1 MLPLRQFQDFIEQQQ
16 LFVRGNRILLA
27 VSGGKDSV
35 LMLHLFKAVGVDVG
49 VAHCNFNLRA
59 GEAQRDEN
67 FVALLAKNLGLPFY
81 VTHFDTKKYAA
92 EHKISTQM
100 AARDLRYNWFE
111 EIRLKEE
118 YDYIALA
125 QHQNDAVETVLINLT
140 RGTGI
145 SGLHGILPKRDR
157 LIRPLLF
164 LTRQQIEE
172 TVAANNI
179 DFVEDSSNAS
189 TNYTRNKIRLQVV
202 PHLQEINTN
211 LEKTFAENIARF
223 AELETFLN
231 VQVEKLEAK
240 IINKK
245 ADAIYISLVEIE
257 KLNPQK
263 LLLYE
268 LLKPYGFGENVVH
281 EILDSLKALSGTHFF
296 SATHQAII
304 NRNDL
309 VIIEKNKMVT
319 ANQFIHPTSKSVVF
333 AGNEISLQFTE
344 EIKFEINARKAF
356 VNADKLIFPL
366 ALRNWQNGD
375 KFTPLG
381 MRSLKKVS
389 DYFIDEKVP
398 LHLKGTTP
406 ILVNGNGE
414 IIWIVGM
421 RQDNRYKLTTATK
434 KVAIFEL
441 KIK

>member
-35 LMLHLFKAVGVDVG
+35 LMLHLFKAIGVDVG

-81 VTHFDTKKYAA
+81 VTHFDTKKYAT

-111 EIRLKEE
+111 EIRLREQ

-231 VQVEKLEAK
+231 MQVEKLEAK

-245 ADAIYISLVEIE
+245 ADAIYIPLEEIAE
-257 KLNPQK
+257 LNPQK

-309 VIIEKNKMVT
+309 VIVEKNKLVT

-333 AGNEISLQFTE
+333 AGDELSLKFTE

-366 ALRNWQNGD
+366 VLRNWQNGD

>member
-1 MLPLRQFQDFIEQQQ
+1 MLPVKQFQDFIEQHQ
-16 LFVRGNRILLA
+16 LFVRANKILLA

-35 LMLHLFKAVGVDVG
+35 LMLHLFKAIGVDIG

-59 GEAQRDEN
+59 DEAQRDES
-67 FVALLAKNLGLPFY
+67 FVALLAKSLALPFY

-92 EHKISTQM
+92 ENKISTQM

-111 EIRLKEE
+111 EIRRKEG

-145 SGLHGILPKRDR
+145 SGLHGILPKRDL

-164 LTRQQIEE
+164 LNRQQIDEMVR
-172 TVAANNI
+172 TNNI

-202 PHLQEINTN
+202 PHLQEINPN
-211 LEKTFAENIARF
+211 LEKTFAENSSRF
-223 AELETFLN
+223 AELESFLN
-231 VQVEKLEAK
+231 IQIEKLANK
-240 IINKK
+240 ILNKRN
-245 ADAIYISLVEIE
+245 DGIYIPLEEVS

-268 LLKPYGFGENVVH
+268 LLKPFNFGENVVQ
-281 EILDSLKALSGTHFF
+281 EILDSLRALSGTHFF
-296 SATHQAII
+296 STTHQAII
-304 NRNDL
+304 NRSDL
-309 VIIEKNKMVT
+309 VIVEKNTSVT
-319 ANQFIHPTSKSVVF
+319 ANQFIHPTTENIAF
-333 AGNEISLQFTE
+333 ANDEISLRFTDE
-344 EIKFEINARKAF
+344 VKFEINSNKAF

-366 ALRNWQNGD
+366 VLRNWQNGD
-375 KFTPLG
+375 KFIPLG
-381 MRSLKKVS
+381 MRNPKKVS

-398 LHLKGTTP
+398 RHLKSVTP

-414 IIWIVGM
+414 IVWITGM

>member
-1 MLPLRQFQDFIEQQQ
+1 MLPLKQFQDFIEQQQ

-35 LMLHLFKAVGVDVG
+35 LMLHLFKAIGVDVG

-59 GEAQRDEN
+59 DEAQRDES
-67 FVALLAKNLGLPFY
+67 FVALLAKNLELPFY
-81 VTHFDTKKYAA
+81 VTHFDTKKYAT
-92 EHKISTQM
+92 ENKISTQM

-111 EIRLKEE
+111 EIRIKER

-145 SGLHGILPKRDR
+145 SGLHGILPKRER
-157 LIRPLLF
+157 LIRPILF
-164 LTRQQIEE
+164 LNRQQIDDI
-172 TVAANNI
+172 VIANNI
-179 DFVEDSSNAS
+179 NFVEDSSNAS

-202 PHLQEINTN
+202 PHLQEINPN

-231 VQVEKLEAK
+231 LQVNKLENK
-240 IINKK
+240 ILNKK
-245 ADAIYISLVEIE
+245 NDGIYIPLDEIA

-268 LLKPYGFGENVVH
+268 LLKPFGFGENLVQ
-281 EILDSLKALSGTHFF
+281 EILDSLKALSGTHFY

-304 NRNDL
+304 NRGDL
-309 VIIEKNKMVT
+309 VIVEKDTVVVS
-319 ANQFIHPTSKSVVF
+319 NQFIHPTTKSIAF
-333 AGNEISLQFTE
+333 ASEEISLKFTDD
-344 EIKFEINARKAF
+344 IKFEINENNAF

-366 ALRNWQNGD
+366 VLRNWQNGD
-375 KFTPLG
+375 KFIPLG
-381 MRSLKKVS
+381 MRSPKKVS

-398 LHLKGTTP
+398 IHLKNTTP

-414 IIWIVGM
+414 IVWIAGM
-421 RQDNRYKLTTATK
+421 RQDNRYKLTGTTK

>member
-1 MLPLRQFQDFIEQQQ
+1 MLPLQQFRDFIEQQK
-16 LFVRGNRILLA
+16 LFVQGNRILLA

-35 LMLHLFKAVGVDVG
+35 LMLHLFKAIGVDVG
-49 VAHCNFNLRA
+49 IAHCNFNLRA
-59 GEAQRDEN
+59 DEAQRDES
-67 FVALLAKNLGLPFY
+67 FVALLAKNLELPFY

-92 EHKISTQM
+92 ENKISTQM

-111 EIRLKEE
+111 EIRTTQG

-164 LTRQQIEE
+164 LNRKQIEE
-172 TVAANNI
+172 IVRNNNI
-179 DFVEDSSNAS
+179 DFVEDSSNVS

-202 PHLQEINTN
+202 PHLQEINPN
-211 LEKTFAENIARF
+211 LEKTFAENISRF

-231 VQVEKLEAK
+231 VQVQKLESK
-240 IINKK
+240 ILNKR
-245 ADAIYISLVEIE
+245 ADGIYIPLDEIA

-268 LLKPYGFGENVVH
+268 LLKAFGFGENVVQ

-296 SATHQAII
+296 SSTHQAII
-304 NRNDL
+304 NRRDL
-309 VIIEKNKMVT
+309 VIVEKNTSVT
-319 ANQFIHPTSKSVVF
+319 SNQFIHPTTEKIAF
-333 AGNEISLQFTE
+333 GNDEISLRFTDE
-344 EIKFEINARKAF
+344 VKFEVNLNKAY

-366 ALRNWQNGD
+366 VLRNWQNGD
-375 KFTPLG
+375 KFIPLG
-381 MRSLKKVS
+381 MRNPKKVS

-398 LHLKGTTP
+398 LHLKSTTP
-406 ILVNGNGE
+406 ILINGNGE
-414 IIWIVGM
+414 IVWIAGM

>member
-1 MLPLRQFQDFIEQQQ
+1 MLPVKQFQDFIEQQQ
-16 LFVRGNRILLA
+16 LFVLGNRILLA

-35 LMLHLFKAVGVDVG
+35 LMLHLFKAIGVDIG

-59 GEAQRDEN
+59 DEAQRDES

-92 EHKISTQM
+92 ENKISSQM

-111 EIRLKEE
+111 EIRAKEHF
-118 YDYIALA
+118 DYIALA

-145 SGLHGILPKRDR
+145 SGLHGISPKRDL

-164 LTRQQIEE
+164 LSRGQIDKIV
-172 TVAANNI
+172 TANNI

-202 PHLQEINTN
+202 PHLQEINPN

-223 AELETFLN
+223 AALETFLN
-231 VQVEKLEAK
+231 VQVQKLEAK
-240 IINKK
+240 ILNKR
-245 ADAIYISLVEIE
+245 ADGIYIPLDEIVR
-257 KLNPQK
+257 LNPQK

-268 LLKPYGFGENVVH
+268 LLKPFGFGENVVH

-304 NRNDL
+304 NRKDL
-309 VIIEKNKMVT
+309 VIVEKNASVT
-319 ANQFIHPTSKSVVF
+319 TNQFIHPHTSNIDFANDTISVRF
-333 AGNEISLQFTE
+333 ADDL
-344 EIKFEINARKAF
+344 KFDINVNKAF

-366 ALRNWQNGD
+366 VLRNWQNGD
-375 KFTPLG
+375 KFVPLG
-381 MRSLKKVS
+381 MRNPKKVS

-398 LHLKGTTP
+398 LHLKATTP
-406 ILVNGNGE
+406 ILINGNGE
-414 IIWIVGM
+414 IIWIAGM

>member
-1 MLPLRQFQDFIEQQQ
+1 MLPLQQFRDFIEQQK
-16 LFVRGNRILLA
+16 LFVQANRILLA

-35 LMLHLFKAVGVDVG
+35 LMLHLFKAIGVDVG

-59 GEAQRDEN
+59 DEAQRDES

-92 EHKISTQM
+92 ENKISTQM

-111 EIRLKEE
+111 EIRASQG

-164 LTRQQIEE
+164 LNRKQIEE
-172 TVAANNI
+172 IVNTNNM

-202 PHLQEINTN
+202 PHLQEINPN
-211 LEKTFAENIARF
+211 LEKTFAENIVRF

-231 VQVEKLEAK
+231 IQVQKLESK
-240 IINKK
+240 ILNKRT
-245 ADAIYISLVEIE
+245 DGIYIPLEEIA

-268 LLKPYGFGENVVH
+268 LLKTFGFGENVVQ

-296 SATHQAII
+296 SSTHQAII
-304 NRNDL
+304 NRRDL
-309 VIIEKNKMVT
+309 VIVEKNTSVT
-319 ANQFIHPTSKSVVF
+319 SNQFIHPTTENIAF
-333 AGNEISLQFTE
+333 GNDEISLKFTAE
-344 EIKFEINARKAF
+344 VKFEADLNKAY

-366 ALRNWQNGD
+366 VLRNWQNGD
-375 KFTPLG
+375 KFIPLG
-381 MRSLKKVS
+381 MRNPKKVS

-398 LHLKGTTP
+398 LHLKSTTA

-414 IIWIVGM
+414 IVWITGM

>member
-1 MLPLRQFQDFIEQQQ
+1 MLPLQQFQDFIEQQQ
-16 LFVRGNRILLA
+16 LFVQGNRILLA

-35 LMLHLFKAVGVDVG
+35 LMLHLFKAIGVDIG

-59 GEAQRDEN
+59 DEAQRDES
-67 FVALLAKNLGLPFY
+67 FVALLARNLGLPFY

-92 EHKISTQM
+92 ENKISTQM
-100 AARDLRYNWFE
+100 AARDLRYQWFE
-111 EIRLKEE
+111 EIRLSEQ

-164 LTRQQIEE
+164 LNRQQIEE
-172 TVAANNI
+172 LVKANNI

-189 TNYTRNKIRLQVV
+189 THYTRNKIRLQVI
-202 PHLQEINTN
+202 PHLQEINPN
-211 LEKTFAENIARF
+211 LEKTFAENISRF

-231 VQVEKLEAK
+231 VQVQKLATK
-240 IINKK
+240 ILNKR
-245 ADAIYISLVEIE
+245 ADGVYIPLEEITR
-257 KLNPQK
+257 LNPQK

-268 LLKPYGFGENVVH
+268 LLKPFGFGEHVIQ
-281 EILDSLKALSGTHFF
+281 EILDCLKALSGTHFF

-309 VIIEKNKMVT
+309 VIVEKNVSVT
-319 ANQFIHPTSKSVVF
+319 ANQFIHPATESIIF
-333 AGNEISLQFTE
+333 AAHEMALKFTE
-344 EIKFEINARKAF
+344 EIKFESDANKAF
-356 VNADKLIFPL
+356 VNAGKLIFPL
-366 ALRNWQNGD
+366 VLRNWQNGD
-375 KFTPLG
+375 KFVPLG

-398 LHLKGTTP
+398 LHLKNTTP

-414 IIWIVGM
+414 IVWIAGM

>member
-1 MLPLRQFQDFIEQQQ
+1 MLPVQQFQDFIEQQQ
-16 LFVRGNRILLA
+16 LFVQGNRILLA

-35 LMLHLFKAVGVDVG
+35 LMLHLFKAIGVDVG

-59 GEAQRDEN
+59 GEAQRDES

-92 EHKISTQM
+92 ENKISTQM
-100 AARDLRYNWFE
+100 AARDLRYQWFE
-111 EIRLKEE
+111 KIRLSEQ

-164 LTRQQIEE
+164 LNRQQIEE
-172 TVAANNI
+172 LVTDNNI

-189 TNYTRNKIRLQVV
+189 THYTRNKIRLQVV
-202 PHLQEINTN
+202 PHLQEINPN

-223 AELETFLN
+223 AELETLLN
-231 VQVEKLEAK
+231 VQVQKLADK
-240 IINKK
+240 ILNKRI
-245 ADAIYISLVEIE
+245 DGIYIPLAEITR
-257 KLNPQK
+257 LNPQK

-268 LLKPYGFGENVVH
+268 LLKPFGFGENVIQ

-296 SATHQAII
+296 SSTHQAII

-309 VIIEKNKMVT
+309 VIVEKSASVN
-319 ANQFIHPTSKSVVF
+319 ANQFIHPATEGIVF
-333 AGNEISLQFTE
+333 GDHEIVLKFTE
-344 EIKFEINARKAF
+344 EIKFESNPNKAYINAG
-356 VNADKLIFPL
+356 KLIFPL
-366 ALRNWQNGD
+366 VLRNWQNGD
-375 KFTPLG
+375 KFIPLG

-398 LHLKGTTP
+398 LHLKSTTP

-414 IIWIVGM
+414 IVWIAGM

>member
-1 MLPLRQFQDFIEQQQ
+1 MLPLQQFRDFVEQQK
-16 LFVRGNRILLA
+16 LFVQANRILLA

-35 LMLHLFKAVGVDVG
+35 LMLHLFKAIGADVG

-59 GEAQRDEN
+59 DEAQRDES

-92 EHKISTQM
+92 ENKISTQM

-111 EIRLKEE
+111 EIRASQG

-164 LTRQQIEE
+164 LNRKQIEE
-172 TVAANNI
+172 IVNTNNM

-202 PHLQEINTN
+202 PHLQEINPN
-211 LEKTFAENIARF
+211 LEKTFAENIVRF

-231 VQVEKLEAK
+231 IQVQKLESK
-240 IINKK
+240 ILNKRT
-245 ADAIYISLVEIE
+245 DGIYIPLEEIA

-268 LLKPYGFGENVVH
+268 LLKTFGFGENVVQ

-296 SATHQAII
+296 SSTHQAII
-304 NRNDL
+304 NRRDL
-309 VIIEKNKMVT
+309 VIVEKNTSVT
-319 ANQFIHPTSKSVVF
+319 SNQFIHPTTENIAF
-333 AGNEISLQFTE
+333 GNDEISLKFTAE
-344 EIKFEINARKAF
+344 VKFEADLNKAY

-366 ALRNWQNGD
+366 VLRNWQNGD
-375 KFTPLG
+375 KFIPLG
-381 MRSLKKVS
+381 MRNPKKVS

-398 LHLKGTTP
+398 LHLKSTTA

-414 IIWIVGM
+414 IVWITGM

>member
-1 MLPLRQFQDFIEQQQ
+1 MLPVQQFQDFIEQQQ
-16 LFVRGNRILLA
+16 LFVQGNRILLA

-35 LMLHLFKAVGVDVG
+35 LMLHLFKAIGIDIG

-59 GEAQRDEN
+59 DEAQRDES
-67 FVALLAKNLGLPFY
+67 FVALLARNLGLPFY

-92 EHKISTQM
+92 ENKISTQM
-100 AARDLRYNWFE
+100 AARDLRYQWFE
-111 EIRLKEE
+111 EIRLSEQ

-164 LTRQQIEE
+164 LKRQQIEE
-172 TVAANNI
+172 LVKANNI

-189 TNYTRNKIRLQVV
+189 IHYTRNKIRLQVI
-202 PHLQEINTN
+202 PHLQEINPN
-211 LEKTFAENIARF
+211 LEKTFAENISRF

-231 VQVEKLEAK
+231 VQVQKLATK
-240 IINKK
+240 ILNKR
-245 ADAIYISLVEIE
+245 ADGVYIPLEEITR
-257 KLNPQK
+257 LNPQK
-263 LLLYE
+263 LLLNE
-268 LLKPYGFGENVVH
+268 LLKPFGFGEHVIQ
-281 EILDSLKALSGTHFF
+281 EILDCLKALSGTHFF

-309 VIIEKNKMVT
+309 VIVEKNVSVT
-319 ANQFIHPTSKSVVF
+319 ANQFIHPATESIIF
-333 AGNEISLQFTE
+333 AAHEMALTFTE
-344 EIKFEINARKAF
+344 EIKFESDANKAF
-356 VNADKLIFPL
+356 VNAGKLIFPL
-366 ALRNWQNGD
+366 VLRNWQNGD
-375 KFTPLG
+375 KFVPLG

-398 LHLKGTTP
+398 LHLKNTTP

-414 IIWIVGM
+414 IVWIAGM